1 METCEAMYMDIQPLI
16 ANEQHADAVSALK
29 KLLEVYPDFA
39 KGYHDLG
46 VLSHALG
53 YKKNALSHFRRAA
66 NIAQGDV
73 VFIKT
78 MADFC
83 YSEMGEVEEAL
94 KYYQKVLDIKP
105 DEIDALMISGHI
117 FVAEHRFE
125 EAKKIYEKVLDLE
138 PWNDDAWTYLE
149 KLETCID
156 SRTDEK
162 EAEEKYKRC
171 LELANSGDKESAI
184 KELEKLLRV
193 YPDFALAYNDLG
205 VLYYDMGDKG
215 KTLECYEKATRLDP
229 EIITFQKNLADFY
242 YVEMGRVE
250 NALEIYAKVL
260 SEEPGDVDSL
270 IAAGYICED
279 LEKKD
284 DAKIFYERVL
294 DIEPWNLEA
303 SEHINNLYESGNDS
317 SGASF

>member
-1 METCEAMYMDIQPLI
+1 MKTCEEMYMDIQPLI
-16 ANEQHADAVSALK
+16 ASQQHEDAVSALK
-29 KLLEVYPDFA
+29 MLLKVYPDYA
-39 KGYHDLG
+39 QGHHDLG

-53 YKKNALSHFRRAA
+53 YKENALSHFSKAA
-66 NIAQGDV
+66 NIAKGDV

-83 YSEMGEVEEAL
+83 YSEMGEAEEAF
-94 KYYQKVLDIKP
+94 KYYQEVLDIKP

-117 FVAEHRFE
+117 SVSEHRFE
-125 EAKKIYEKVLDLE
+125 AAKRFYEKVLDLE

-149 KLETCID
+149 KIETCID
-156 SRTDEK
+156 SGTDER

-171 LELANSGDKESAI
+171 QELVNSGEKEPAI
-184 KELEKLLRV
+184 NELEKLLRV
-193 YPDFALAYNDLG
+193 DPDFALAYNDLG
-205 VLYYDMGDKG
+205 VLYYDMGDKE

-229 EIITFQKNLADFY
+229 ESIIFQKNLADFY

-294 DIEPWNLEA
+294 DIEPWNLDA
-303 SEHINNLYESGNDS
+303 SEHIDNLCESENDHI
-317 SGASF
+317 